1 MKLNF
6 YTIAIPIVLILLA
19 VVIYL
24 VVIQKNKDICENINK
39 KKCSDIITENK

>member
-6 YTIAIPIVLILLA
+6 YTILLPILLILVI
-19 VVIYL
+19 VVVTL
-24 VVIQKNKDICENINK
+24 VVIQKNKNVCENINK